1 MKTVRKAPNF
11 NLEHSAKIRGEKI
24 MRRILNNRVYDTKT
38 AKKIVA
44 FKNEALFE
52 KRTGE
57 TFLYNKNQKS
67 IKPLSYNQADDWC
80 KKNFDKKLAD
90 FTQEGDVRML
100 VTLPSDI
107 YTGLKRIAG
116 DEAEYTS
123 VNAVINKLLGEG
135 LQKRDHVNN

>member
-1 MKTVRKAPNF
+1 
-11 NLEHSAKIRGEKI
+11 
-24 MRRILNNRVYDTKT
+24 
-38 AKKIVA
+38 
-44 FKNEALFE
+44 
-52 KRTGE
+52 
-57 TFLYNKNQKS
+57 
-67 IKPLSYNQADDWC
+67 
-80 KKNFDKKLAD
+80 
-90 FTQEGDVRML
+90 ML

>member
-11 NLEHSAKIRGEKI
+11 SLEHSAKIIGEKI
-24 MRRILNNRVYDTKT
+24 IRRILNNRVYDTKT

-44 FKNEALFE
+44 FKNEVLFE

-57 TFLYNKNQKS
+57 TFLYNKNRKS